1 MAIAH
6 ARLNDAD
13 EAFAWLDR
21 AAESRDMNLVCLA
34 VDPSFDRLRDD
45 PRWRATLARFR
56 LPVIDPRVR
65 PDRK

>member
-21 AAESRDMNLVCLA
+21 AAESRDMRA
-34 VDPSFDRLRDD
+34 VFRIVSPAYRRLRND
-45 PRWRATLARFR
+45 PL
-56 LPVIDPRVR
+56 
-65 PDRK
+65 